1 MLIEEVIR
9 SLAVGPVAEAAV
21 ASVGGNFAAG
31 VKRAASA
38 KGMSIGDY
46 TVARIGRF
54 AKNGHENEMRAVAT
68 AMAASQ
74 VPVLAGL
81 EQILCPDIGETDLC
95 TATRPRDAH
104 RYAWS

>member
-9 SLAVGPVAEAAV
+9 SFAVGSVAEAAV
-21 ASVGGNFAAG
+21 ASVGGGFAVE

-38 KGMSIGDY
+38 SGMSIGDY
-46 TVARIGRF
+46 TAARVGRF
-54 AKNGHENEMRAVAT
+54 ARNGREGEMRAVVT

-81 EQILCPDIGETDLC
+81 EQILCLDL
-95 TATRPRDAH
+95 TEVRPGSTSRPRGAPNF
-104 RYAWS
+104 A

>member
-9 SLAVGPVAEAAV
+9 SFAVGSVAEAAV
-21 ASVGGNFAAG
+21 ASVGGGFAAE

-46 TVARIGRF
+46 TVARVGRF
-54 AKNGHENEMRAVAT
+54 AKNGREGEMRAVVT

-81 EQILCPDIGETDLC
+81 EQILCLDLLE
-95 TATRPRDAH
+95 AGPRPSTRPHDAH
-104 RYAWS
+104 VLA

>member
-9 SLAVGPVAEAAV
+9 SFAVGSVAEAAV
-21 ASVGGNFAAG
+21 ASVGGGFAAE

-46 TVARIGRF
+46 TVARVGRF
-54 AKNGHENEMRAVAT
+54 AKNGREGEMRAVVT

-81 EQILCPDIGETDLC
+81 EQILCLDLLEAGPR
-95 TATRPRDAH
+95 TSARPHDA
-104 RYAWS
+104 RVLA